1 MNGPADM
8 ETSPPLLSAHELDVE
23 LGGQRVL
30 NRISFAANGGEF
42 IVILGPNG
50 AGKTT
55 LLRALD
61 ALIETEGSVALG
73 GAAVRLMAARTRA
86 RQMSYLPQGGTMRWP
101 MTVREIVSLGRLP
114 YGDSSLAGGRAAI
127 DRALADCDLLN
138 LESRNVMELSGGER
152 ARVALARTLAV
163 GAPVILADEP
173 TTFLDPAHQIG
184 IMRLL
189 SGEIARGRLVI
200 AVLHDVGLAL
210 RYATRILGL
219 AQGRMVVDT
228 TPDRFVAGDYLH
240 QLYGV
245 RYEMAV
251 MSSGQLTPVAEV

>member
-1 MNGPADM
+1 MSGPTDM
-8 ETSPPLLSAHELDVE
+8 ETSPPLLSAYELAVQ

-61 ALIETEGSVALG
+61 DLIETRGSVTLG
-73 GAAVRLMAARTRA
+73 GTAVRSMAACSRA
-86 RQMSYLPQGGTMRWP
+86 RQISYLPQGGTIRWP

-114 YGDSSLAGGRAAI
+114 HGDGNLPAGRAAI
-127 DRALADCDLLN
+127 DHALTDCDLLN
-138 LESRNVMELSGGER
+138 LQSRNVMDLSGGER

-189 SGEIARGRLVI
+189 SGEVTRGRLVI

-210 RYATRILGL
+210 RYASRILGL
-219 AQGRMVVDT
+219 AQGGLVVDT
-228 TPDRFVAGDYLH
+228 TPDHFVDGDYLH
-240 QLYGV
+240 RLYGV

-251 MSSGQLTPVAEV
+251 MSSGQLTPIAEV